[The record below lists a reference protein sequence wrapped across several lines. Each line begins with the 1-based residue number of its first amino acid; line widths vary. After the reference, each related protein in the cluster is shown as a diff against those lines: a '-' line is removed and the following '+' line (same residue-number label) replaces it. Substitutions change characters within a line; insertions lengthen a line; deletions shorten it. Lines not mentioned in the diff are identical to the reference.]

1 MIGNILMVGPLA
13 EIDERISIFATNLYL
28 SGMIADT
35 VEKLEES
42 TKNYEAALLDE
53 DADDI
58 KAKKLQMSACEATVK
73 IACELYESPKE
84 IF

>member
-1 MIGNILMVGPLA
+1 MVGPLA
-13 EIDERISIFATNLYL
+13 EIDERVSVFVTNLYL

-35 VEKLEES
+35 VQKLEES
-42 TKNYEAALLDE
+42 MKNYEEALLEDDPDE
-53 DADDI
+53 I
-58 KAKKLQMSACEATVK
+58 KAKKLQMSACEATMK

>member
-13 EIDERISIFATNLYL
+13 EIDERVSVFVTNLYL

-35 VEKLEES
+35 VQKLEES
-42 TKNYEAALLDE
+42 MKNYEEALLEDDPDE
-53 DADDI
+53 I
-58 KAKKLQMSACEATVK
+58 KAKKLQMSACEATMK

>member
-1 MIGNILMVGPLA
+1 MIGNILLVGPLA
-13 EIDERISIFATNLYL
+13 EVDHRISAFATNLYL
-28 SGMIADT
+28 SNMIAET

-42 TKNYEAALLDE
+42 TKNYEEALLG
-53 DADDI
+53 DDPDNI
-58 KAKKLQMSACEATVK
+58 EAKKLQLSACEATVK

>member
-1 MIGNILMVGPLA
+1 MVGPLA
-13 EIDERISIFATNLYL
+13 EIDERVSVFVTNLYL

-35 VEKLEES
+35 VQKLEES
-42 TKNYEAALLDE
+42 MKNYEEALLEEDPDE
-53 DADDI
+53 I